1 MATLNTATHKRSV
14 LDSQPLLK
22 RSSEANGQKERQ
34 KENRHISLS
43 DAGVVAQYLNDAK
56 QAKARASYDKV
67 RRIHGQLAE
76 LRETRLKL
84 HDESHF
90 PGDRITDAKLYEETL
105 RKAHDLARSLN
116 EQLRRYVFRPQVSY
130 GLLPGSM
137 SILQAL
143 WAGGMVPDRKGFET
157 AISGCPVSEADAA
170 LALVRL
176 DLNGDLTK
184 LGLCEMCQERWRVAS
199 KRSYRFCSKEC
210 REGFYTKAPDY
221 HERKAR
227 TQREYRKRL
236 RGRI

>member
-14 LDSQPLLK
+14 LDSQPLPK

-84 HDESHF
+84 HEFGPDPEQWNAAVREHLAKKKLLRAGKVSHVESHF

-116 EQLRRYVFRPQVSY
+116 EQLRRYVFRPRF
-130 GLLPGSM
+130 PTACCP
-137 SILQAL
+137 AL
-143 WAGGMVPDRKGFET
+143 
-157 AISGCPVSEADAA
+157 
-170 LALVRL
+170 
-176 DLNGDLTK
+176 
-184 LGLCEMCQERWRVAS
+184 
-199 KRSYRFCSKEC
+199 
-210 REGFYTKAPDY
+210 
-221 HERKAR
+221 
-227 TQREYRKRL
+227 
-236 RGRI
+236 